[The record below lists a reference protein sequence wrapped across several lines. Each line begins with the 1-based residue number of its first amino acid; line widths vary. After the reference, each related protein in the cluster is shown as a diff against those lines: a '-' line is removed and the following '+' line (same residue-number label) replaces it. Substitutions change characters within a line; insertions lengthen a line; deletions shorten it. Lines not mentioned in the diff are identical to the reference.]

1 MSDVDRAG
9 LTTAQVVCMARGL
22 YWLANQDGVEDSE
35 VAILEEFLQETG
47 SPLTVAALQSA
58 PFDPRDLPFHLE
70 TSHQRLLF
78 LKAAVALV
86 ASDGRLSTRERVGL
100 RRCARLLGYSEMA
113 FEEFWEEARHLSLES
128 ASVPVSG

>member
-22 YWLANQDGVEDSE
+22 YWLANLDGVKNSE
-35 VAILEEFLQETG
+35 VSVIEEFLRETG
-47 SPLTVAALQSA
+47 SPLTVAALQA
-58 PFDPRDLPFHLE
+58 AEFDPRDLPFHLE

-86 ASDGRLSTRERVGL
+86 ASDGELSARERVGV
-100 RRCARLLGYSEMA
+100 RRCARLLGYSEIA
-113 FEEFWEEARHLSLES
+113 FEEFWEEARHLSLDT
-128 ASVPVSG
+128 ASVTP